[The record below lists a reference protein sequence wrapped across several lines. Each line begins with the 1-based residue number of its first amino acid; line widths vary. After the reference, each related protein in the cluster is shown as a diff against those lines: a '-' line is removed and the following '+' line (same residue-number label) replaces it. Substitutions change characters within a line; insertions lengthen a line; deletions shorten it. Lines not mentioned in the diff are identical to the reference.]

1 MAVNVAQATGPSVR
15 PLAQEPP
22 VPAARPP
29 LALCH
34 RPVRI
39 LEAARAVPRPLPP
52 LAGVRVAACVE
63 GRS

>member
-1 MAVNVAQATGPSVR
+1 MAVYVAKTTGPPVR

-29 LALCH
+29 LPLRD

-52 LAGVRVAACVE
+52 LAGVRVTACVE
-63 GRS
+63 GP